1 MICPAN
7 YQWVLQLNIGLISIS
22 FGLLKKFLKG
32 NIQVII
38 ITMTKSY
45 KLFILFFLFI
55 TQLIACV
62 PVAVVSVPLSISD
75 RRATEVQYIDQKIE
89 FKAILETQD
98 ISEGS
103 NISFVSYNQTVL
115 IAGETAS
122 EEIKSKIELAVNGIE
137 GVKNIKNFLL
147 VGENSSLKSQG
158 LDVVATS
165 NVKSRLFLNESNVSP
180 LHIKVYSERQEV
192 YLLGLLTQEEA
203 DAAISIVKSSKGIKK
218 IVPLFE
224 IDEKF
229 KK

>member
-7 YQWVLQLNIGLISIS
+7 CQWVLQLNIGLISIS

-122 EEIKSKIELAVNGIE
+122 EEIKSKIELAVNGI
-137 GVKNIKNFLL
+137 
-147 VGENSSLKSQG
+147 VGENSSLKSKS

-165 NVKSRLFLNESNVSP
+165 NVKSRLFLNESKVSP